1 MYDFQQI
8 ETVRSFGDNIYTGKI
23 TINKADRDQSNVL
36 ENMIEFNNRSR
47 SQSIEAKGRKEIL
60 IKESL

>member
-23 TINKADRDQSNVL
+23 TINKVDRDQSNVL

-47 SQSIEAKGRKEIL
+47 SQ
-60 IKESL
+60 

>member
-1 MYDFQQI
+1 MYDFQQS

-23 TINKADRDQSNVL
+23 TINKVDRDQSNVL

-47 SQSIEAKGRKEIL
+47 SQSIEGKGRKEIL
-60 IKESL
+60 IKE